1 MIMLEKNVRKTVTEL
16 LEMLDPQVDKNS
28 GTFRYVRDKLTR
40 MAIVG
45 TAPPGCV
52 TPQTTNQQE
61 NDDDDFS
68 RQKEAYIAP

>member
-1 MIMLEKNVRKTVTEL
+1 MIRLEKNVRKTVTEL
-16 LEMLDPQVDKNS
+16 LAMLNPQIDEYS
-28 GTFRYVRDKLTR
+28 DTYRHVRDTLTR

-45 TAPPGCV
+45 TAPAGCV
-52 TPQTTNQQE
+52 TSQATGQQE